1 MRDVVN
7 DAGVFLDEP
16 FRSQWAGQDPFVA
29 VEALQGQVYR
39 ELEARRTLRTEVGGC
54 GFFVKIHRGV
64 GWGEIVKNLLSLR
77 LPVLGASNEWRAI
90 KRLETLGVATMRAV
104 AYGVRGGNPAMQHSF
119 IITEELAPTVS
130 LEDFCRDWPSQPP
143 APGLKR
149 ALIDRVASMAR
160 DMHRGGVNHRDFYIC
175 HFLLHLEPAPTADA
189 FKLSLIDLHRAQ
201 LREVTPRRWRDK
213 DLASLYFSALE
224 IGLTRRDFLRFLQI
238 YFDAPLRT
246 VLAEEAGLL
255 AHLDREAARLQKRYQ
270 KKFAPGAA
278 A

>member
-1 MRDVVN
+1 MSDVVN

-16 FRSQWAGQDPFVA
+16 FCSLWAGQDPFVA

-39 ELEARRTLRTEVGGC
+39 ELEARRTLRTEVGGH

-149 ALIDRVASMAR
+149 ALIDRVASMASAR
-160 DMHRGGVNHRDFYIC
+160 AKSPLAMSPAST
-175 HFLLHLEPAPTADA
+175 LL
-189 FKLSLIDLHRAQ
+189 RATSSVGSSSS
-201 LREVTPRRWRDK
+201 RSR
-213 DLASLYFSALE
+213 
-224 IGLTRRDFLRFLQI
+224 
-238 YFDAPLRT
+238 
-246 VLAEEAGLL
+246 
-255 AHLDREAARLQKRYQ
+255 
-270 KKFAPGAA
+270 
-278 A
+278 